1 MEDNVGKGS
10 KEMVNEKDGSKNGLE
25 LGGFDEISK
34 EIEKNGGGFGEKRL
48 RGVVIDRI
56 VKRYIIEGK
65 LRKKKVEK

>member
-1 MEDNVGKGS
+1 
-10 KEMVNEKDGSKNGLE
+10 MVNEKDGSKNGLE

-48 RGVVIDRI
+48 RGVVIDIDRI
-56 VKRYIIEGK
+56 VKRYNIEGK